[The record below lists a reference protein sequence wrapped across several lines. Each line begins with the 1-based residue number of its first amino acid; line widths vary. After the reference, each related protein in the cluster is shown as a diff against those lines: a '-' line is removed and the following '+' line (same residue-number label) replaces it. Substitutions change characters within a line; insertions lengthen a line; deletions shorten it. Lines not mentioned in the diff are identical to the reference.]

1 MRNLYTIIIAA
12 ALIIAGCNKEDN
24 PTVAVLSTTIITSI
38 TSTSATGGGTITSN
52 GGETIT
58 ASGLCWSKTN
68 PLPTVADDTTKG
80 LTQTGSFIANLT
92 NLTPSSQYYVRAYAT
107 NAVGT
112 GYGEVQSF
120 TTGNAAPTARNVSIS
135 GNKNVGATLTA
146 AYTYIDAESNP
157 ESGTTIR
164 WYIANDTIG
173 ATVNTITG
181 ATTNTY
187 VVASGDKDKFIKVGI
202 TPGSSAG
209 TTPGQEYKSYW
220 FGPIGGETVTFT
232 YNGQTVT
239 YGIIVSSVTSRKW
252 LDRNLGAPSTPS
264 SYSDYANYGD
274 LFQWGRGA
282 DGHQLI
288 IRTPGSPYGT
298 SAGVNGVTNGPIS
311 SSNPG
316 SNLFLKTVWPLAD
329 WISPSNNNLWQ
340 SPDQVNNPCPTGWHV
355 PTKTEWENENLTL
368 NDLTLLYNG
377 LKLTLSGYR
386 AFDGGDVSQS
396 NGSGCYWTST
406 VNMDVPD
413 QYKYMFSYALY
424 IGPGGYFTDDCKSQG
439 LAVKCIK
446 NQ

>member
-1 MRNLYTIIIAA
+1 MKNSLRTIFAAIII
-12 ALIIAGCNKEDN
+12 LTISCNKEDN
-24 PTVAVLSTTIITSI
+24 PTIPVLTTTIITSI

-58 ASGLCWSKTN
+58 TSGLCWSTTN

-80 LTQTGSFIANLT
+80 LAQTGSFIANLT

-120 TTGNAAPTARNVSIS
+120 ATGNAAPTARNVSIT

-146 AYTYIDAESNP
+146 AYTYIDAENNP

-187 VVASGDKDKFIKVGI
+187 VVVSGDKDKFIKVGI

-220 FGPIGGETVTFT
+220 IGPIGGETVTFT

-239 YGIIVSSVTSRKW
+239 YGIIVSSVTGRKW
-252 LDRNLGAPSTPS
+252 LDRNLGAPSTPTA
-264 SYSDYANYGD
+264 YDDWQNYGD

-282 DGHQLI
+282 DGHQL
-288 IRTPGSPYGT
+288 
-298 SAGVNGVTNGPIS
+298 VNRAQTIAATT
-311 SSNPG
+311 G
-316 SNLFLKTVWPLAD
+316 SNITTVLSNVDSPGHSNFIITNSNSIVD
-329 WISPSNNNLWQ
+329 WRNPSSELLWQ
-340 SPDQVNNPCPTGWHV
+340 APDRINDPCPEGWHV
-355 PTKTEWENENLTL
+355 PTNDEWLQEN
-368 NDLTLLYNG
+368 
-377 LKLTLSGYR
+377 
-386 AFDGGDVSQS
+386 F
-396 NGSGCYWTST
+396 NGSFQDAYAKLKITITFVRWWDDGTFGGGSDGSYYWTST
-406 VNMDVPD
+406 SWPG
-413 QYKYMFSYALY
+413 YPSYARSIVFNY
-424 IGPGGYFTDDCKSQG
+424 IESDITQG
-439 LAVKCIK
+439 DPRKGIGQAIRCVK

>member
-1 MRNLYTIIIAA
+1 MKNSLRAIIAA
-12 ALIIAGCNKEDN
+12 IIILTTGCNKEDN
-24 PTVAVLSTTIITSI
+24 PTIPVLTTTIITSI

-58 ASGLCWSKTN
+58 TSGLCWSKTN

-80 LTQTGSFIANLT
+80 LTQTGSFITNLT

-120 TTGNAAPTARNVSIS
+120 TTGNAAPTARNVSIT

-146 AYTYIDAESNP
+146 AYTYIDEENNP
-157 ESGTTIR
+157 ESGTAIR

-173 ATVNTITG
+173 ATVNTISG

-187 VVASGDKDKFIKVGI
+187 VVVSGDKDKFIKVGI

-232 YNGQTVT
+232 YNGQTVI
-239 YGIIVSSVTSRKW
+239 YGIIVSSVTGRIW
-252 LDRNLGAPSTPS
+252 LDRNLGAPNTPS
-264 SYSDYANYGD
+264 AYDDYANYGD
-274 LFQWGRGA
+274 VFQWGRGA

-288 IRTPGSPYGT
+288 NMGATADETT
-298 SAGVNGVTNGPIS
+298 SVNGISTTS
-311 SSNPG
+311 SSNDNAGTNMFIASP
-316 SNLFLKTVWPLAD
+316 NNPYD
-329 WISPSNNNLWQ
+329 WRSPQNDNLWQ
-340 SPDQVNNPCPTGWHV
+340 TPNYINNPCPAGWHV
-355 PTKTEWENENLTL
+355 PSKSEWENENLTTGDFVL
-368 NDLTLLYNG
+368 AYNQ
-377 LKLTLSGYR
+377 LKLTKTRMRYYDSGDIVGNNS
-386 AFDGGDVSQS
+386 AF
-396 NGSGCYWTST
+396 YWTST
-406 VNMDVPD
+406 ITTAPTFKTS
-413 QYKYMFSYALY
+413 YYFSVKTAS
-424 IGPGGYFTDDCKSQG
+424 ITDDARSS
-439 LAVKCIK
+439 AYTVKCIK